1 MTRINL
7 VHVKDL
13 ADQHLF
19 AEWREIKMIPAK
31 LKKLQETKLGWEIM
45 RDVPSTYTLNTG
57 HVRFF
62 YDKMYFLYLRYN
74 QLTEEL
80 HKRDFNIA
88 HHDAKSIFIEGI
100 VTEMQSP
107 LWEPTIPEI
116 AINVERIAQRLN
128 ERPDWYRYYGDVV
141 PPMWFIDRYNQQLM
155 VDKLTDA

>member
-1 MTRINL
+1 
-7 VHVKDL
+7 
-13 ADQHLF
+13 
-19 AEWREIKMIPAK
+19 
-31 LKKLQETKLGWEIM
+31 M

-57 HVRFF
+57 HVRLF

-155 VDKLTDA
+155 VDKLTDV